1 VSRARWIRPGGP
13 DLEAH
18 FAESQITAALGK
30 HPAFVESQADPALG
44 KHFFLKKLFISY
56 LNNCSSKKI

>member
-30 HPAFVESQADPALG
+30 HPIFAEHQADPDLG
-44 KHFFLKKLFISY
+44 KHFFFEKYTYFLF
-56 LNNCSSKKI
+56 K